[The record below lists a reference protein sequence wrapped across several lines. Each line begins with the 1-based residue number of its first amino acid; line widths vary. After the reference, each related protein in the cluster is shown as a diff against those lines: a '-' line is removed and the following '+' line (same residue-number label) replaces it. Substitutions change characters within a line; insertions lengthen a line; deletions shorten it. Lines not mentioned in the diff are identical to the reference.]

1 MPSLKP
7 DLTESFL
14 VDMKAEKKAV
24 YRAPQLTRYGDLRAL
39 TKAGSKGNTEFLSM
53 CAPWGLKTFKC

>member
-14 VDMKAEKKAV
+14 VDLKAKKKAV
-24 YRAPQLTRYGDLRAL
+24 YRAPQLTRYGDLRTL
-39 TKAGSKGNTEFLSM
+39 TQGGTRGSNEVFR
-53 CAPWGLKTFKC
+53 CASFAFKTLKC

>member
-14 VDMKAEKKAV
+14 VDGKAEKKAV

-39 TKAGSKGNTEFLSM
+39 TQGGTRGGSELLM
-53 CAPWGLKTFKC
+53 CGFIRTLMC